1 MKKFKKLLSYVM
13 GISLSMGIFATNL
26 HAENSSIH
34 EYMRTY
40 IDCKNYICDY
50 MASRYRDIGSLNFFT
65 LVYNLNLLPRAHHR
79 IITSISQNISR
90 SLIKIRDEFYHSN
103 RENQANI
110 IKSILKEYCYYKRY
124 NYNQIL
130 NIINS
135 NQITDC
141 AFFPFQNASIEP
153 GIHEQHG
160 MELSVTFHKN
170 LTPTEKGILYI
181 CGITCDDN
189 SIHFGM

>member
-110 IKSILKEYCYYKRY
+110 IKSILKEYCNYKRY
-124 NYNQIL
+124 DYNQIL

-141 AFFPFQNASIEP
+141 DFFPFQNASIES